1 MQTDSA
7 IIHQGVTELSH
18 AASKIHMITGQM
30 KSVVQE
36 TEKGNSSPKFRKCRQ
51 RINEIVIKLE
61 KTGNE
66 LFRVNQI
73 LQRLEYIVREM
84 EE

>member
-7 IIHQGVTELSH
+7 IIHQGVTELSY

-36 TEKGNSSPKFRKCRQ
+36 TEKGNSHQNFENAGK
-51 RINEIVIKLE
+51 
-61 KTGNE
+61 G
-66 LFRVNQI
+66 
-73 LQRLEYIVREM
+73 
-84 EE
+84 